1 MLCCSIDATK
11 ATGLCRLVNDNHK
24 NPNARMKKEMF
35 NSRPVL
41 CLYAVGDLSPG
52 EEIRFDYGP
61 DENKAMWWR
70 HVRFARFT

>member
-1 MLCCSIDATK
+1 
-11 ATGLCRLVNDNHK
+11 
-24 NPNARMKKEMF
+24 MKKEMF

-41 CLYAVGDLSPG
+41 CLYAVGDLRPG